1 MGKLVLLSL
10 YKPLTGYVVFKTG
23 LSNIYRLSNS
33 FAVVKTILLS
43 TTDLQTGS
51 AVVQTC
57 MAILHRHS
65 TGFAVVKTGLL
76 NLCNPHGSQNW
87 LAAILQ
93 ALNRHCRSQ
102 NRYDNPVQA
111 FNQPCVSKVKAGRTQ
126 SLLLSWH
133 VSLQSRWAC
142 WTSTGNAVV
151 KTGWPSSSFR
161 VVKTGLSNL

>member
-1 MGKLVLLSL
+1 MSKLVLLSL

-23 LSNIYRLSNS
+23 LSNIYRPSNS

-43 TTDLQTGS
+43 TTDLETGS

-111 FNQPCVSKVKAGRTQ
+111 FNQPCVSKVKAGGTY
-126 SLLLSWH
+126 
-133 VSLQSRWAC
+133 SLQTFNSHC
-142 WTSTGNAVV
+142 GCHDMYHCSQN
-151 KTGWPSSSFR
+151 
-161 VVKTGLSNL
+161 GLAGPQQAMR